1 MAEFQFRDVY
11 SDVSHHLLCAFGS
24 SSLSKLRHL
33 SRFSS
38 VIAPIF
44 YIYLHRHCSQE
55 IRDIIPVS
63 LRRVRTTRSS
73 THSHPVQVSLPNP
86 QNLYHK
92 SSFIPRTC
100 NLWNVLPSSFR
111 ESYNL
116 QSFKPNL
123 RSYVLLIVAF
133 TFYFYWGF
141 LQAFPQYNSL
151 KKKEKGTTTRR
162 SNSI

>member
-1 MAEFQFRDVY
+1 MAGFQFRDVY

-100 NLWNVLPSSFR
+100 NLWNVLPSSSFR

-123 RSYVLLIVAF
+123 RTYVPLILA
-133 TFYFYWGF
+133 FYFLLLLGLF
-141 LQAFPQYNSL
+141 IGLSP
-151 KKKEKGTTTRR
+151 
-162 SNSI
+162 I